1 MALRHFG
8 PLQGHLN
15 TCHKL
20 CPQGALLLPIL
31 VAVIVASAGCAG
43 VIGRGSATTNAQPPA
58 LAITIGSLPSGIVQ
72 NAYSQSM
79 SATGGTAP
87 YSWSVISGSPP
98 AGLSLSS
105 AGQITGTPTQAGTSS
120 FTAQVKDSSS
130 PAQVATANLSITVA
144 AAVAPLQVV
153 TSSLAGVQVN
163 TAYSATLSAS
173 GGTAPYNWSLSSGSL
188 PAGLTLGSSGQ
199 ISGTPTSAGTSP
211 FVVKVT
217 DSSSPVKSATAS
229 LSITVTVVAQPALR
243 LNPTNVDFG
252 NVVDGSTNSQAVQ
265 ISNTG
270 NTNLT
275 VSQANVSGTGFKISG
290 LTLPLSLNAGQASV
304 FNVQFTPPSTG
315 SMTGSV
321 SFVSNAP
328 NSPATLPLSGS
339 GVAATA
345 TLTLSASPTSVSF
358 GSVNLN
364 TLVTQN
370 VTVTNTGNSNVT
382 ISQITVSGTGFSM
395 SGPGT
400 PVTLSPAQ
408 KLVVVVGFD
417 PLLAGSANGSLSVVS
432 NASSSPNTVSLTG
445 NGLSVGAPDLTP
457 PNCGLTNDST
467 NHPPTGSTV
476 TTINGSTTV
485 SWHDFPANMPDVGGT
500 WVDNLYGCTSK
511 VLTNVITKGAGQV
524 HNYAISPSMDRGD
537 CYTLALDANAGLSSQ
552 YILASPTADCVGGI
566 GAWGSTVIASGSM
579 PARTSHNE
587 FVWDYFT
594 GGKFWFANANTIRNC
609 TITGINT
616 LSCATTHTFAE
627 YSAAGCNFIDYS
639 AMNQNGF
646 IDVVCQSTSGG
657 VMDIFVYDT
666 VHDVKSPVY
675 TTACTGSL
683 LTSNQPGCIH
693 KMAGPSP
700 GNGILVQFTGNSCG
714 NESGNHWF
722 TYPTPVNPMPQVE
735 CRTDHVDVMRDL
747 SANDVALFEDFQDNP
762 GPWLGCANSF
772 RPTLTKLPLSG
783 NPDCM
788 LDVPVE
794 FGWDISTRDTGIRA
808 WGLYSVQGSGG
819 GIGAP
824 ESCNNSGSYA
834 DPTSGNW
841 NGLAN
846 ELVLARVDAVG
857 SYSKIWRIG
866 LTHERGKCGGNTFYS
881 DPRAA
886 ISIDGKYVTYDTNA
900 RCGTGTCSSAVL
912 TDIVVMGPLF

>member
-1 MALRHFG
+1 
-8 PLQGHLN
+8 
-15 TCHKL
+15 
-20 CPQGALLLPIL
+20 
-31 VAVIVASAGCAG
+31 
-43 VIGRGSATTNAQPPA
+43 
-58 LAITIGSLPSGIVQ
+58 
-72 NAYSQSM
+72 
-79 SATGGTAP
+79 
-87 YSWSVISGSPP
+87 
-98 AGLSLSS
+98 
-105 AGQITGTPTQAGTSS
+105 
-120 FTAQVKDSSS
+120 
-130 PAQVATANLSITVA
+130 
-144 AAVAPLQVV
+144 
-153 TSSLAGVQVN
+153 
-163 TAYSATLSAS
+163 
-173 GGTAPYNWSLSSGSL
+173 
-188 PAGLTLGSSGQ
+188 
-199 ISGTPTSAGTSP
+199 
-211 FVVKVT
+211 
-217 DSSSPVKSATAS
+217 
-229 LSITVTVVAQPALR
+229 
-243 LNPTNVDFG
+243 
-252 NVVDGSTNSQAVQ
+252 
-265 ISNTG
+265 
-270 NTNLT
+270 
-275 VSQANVSGTGFKISG
+275 
-290 LTLPLSLNAGQASV
+290 
-304 FNVQFTPPSTG
+304 
-315 SMTGSV
+315 
-321 SFVSNAP
+321 
-328 NSPATLPLSGS
+328 
-339 GVAATA
+339 
-345 TLTLSASPTSVSF
+345 
-358 GSVNLN
+358 
-364 TLVTQN
+364 
-370 VTVTNTGNSNVT
+370 
-382 ISQITVSGTGFSM
+382 M

-400 PVTLSPAQ
+400 PITLSPAQ
-408 KLVVVVGFD
+408 NLVVAVGFD
-417 PLLAGSANGSLSVVS
+417 PLLAGIANGSLSVVS

-445 NGLSVGAPDLTP
+445 NGLSVGAPDLTA

-485 SWHDFPANMPDVGGT
+485 SWRDFPANMPDVGGT

-666 VHDVKSPVY
+666 VHDVKSAVY
-675 TTACTGSL
+675 TTACTGTL

-722 TYPTPVNPMPQVE
+722 AYPTPANPMPQVE

-762 GPWLGCANSF
+762 GPWLGCADSF
-772 RPTLTKLPLSG
+772 RPTLTRLPLSG

-788 LDVPVE
+788 FDVPVE

-819 GIGAP
+819 GIGAS
-824 ESCNNSGSYA
+824 ESCNNSGSYV

-846 ELVLARVDAVG
+846 ELVLARVDAAG